1 MMLGDIISGEQRIQH
16 KTKRDHPHVMFC
28 SSNTRKNISTVNANI
43 FFFNISKLLPEFII
57 VAVLLAIDLG
67 QIIISVTLP

>member
-1 MMLGDIISGEQRIQH
+1 MSCSAAQIQGKIFLLSMLIS
-16 KTKRDHPHVMFC
+16 
-28 SSNTRKNISTVNANI
+28 
-43 FFFNISKLLPEFII
+43 FFNISKLLPEFII